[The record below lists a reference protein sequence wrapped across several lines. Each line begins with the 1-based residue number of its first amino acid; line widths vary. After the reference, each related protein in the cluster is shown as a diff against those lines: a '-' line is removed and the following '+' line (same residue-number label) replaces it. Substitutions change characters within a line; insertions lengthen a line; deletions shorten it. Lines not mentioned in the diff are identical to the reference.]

1 MKMVTTLAGKQ
12 LQKDLV
18 KKRLS
23 ITSIRED
30 LEGDAGELGNNFSYS
45 FSFMT
50 SKPVFTTEF
59 LIQEYV

>member
-23 ITSIRED
+23 MNSIRED
-30 LEGDAGELGNNFSYS
+30 LDGDAGEIRSS
-45 FSFMT
+45 
-50 SKPVFTTEF
+50 
-59 LIQEYV
+59 